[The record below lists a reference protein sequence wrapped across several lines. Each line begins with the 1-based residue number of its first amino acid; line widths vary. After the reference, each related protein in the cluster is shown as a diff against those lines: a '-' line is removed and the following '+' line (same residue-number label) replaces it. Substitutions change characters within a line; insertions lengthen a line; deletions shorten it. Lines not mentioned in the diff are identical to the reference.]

1 MVETTLAV
9 GQDERAALVAR
20 IKLISWLSL
29 AWMTAEG
36 LIGTTAGLVAN
47 SIALIGYG
55 VDSTITGV
63 ASLII
68 IWRFTGTRLS
78 SDNAE
83 QQAQK
88 VVAITFFLL
97 APYIIVAAVHHLVT
111 GSHAQ
116 ASWVGISLAIISV
129 TLMPMFGHAKK
140 RIGVELHSSATTGE
154 GSQNILCAYLSLAI
168 LVGLAANAILGLWWA
183 DPLVALIVATVALQT
198 GINTWRGESAT
209 TAPAIEGSPGER
221 DTVAASPGTPPGE
234 AAGIERPYSD
244 ASTRACP
251 SGRRTRRRTRCR

>member
-1 MVETTLAV
+1 MVETTVAV
-9 GQDERAALVAR
+9 GHGERAALVAR
-20 IKLISWLSL
+20 IKLISLLSL

-36 LIGTTAGLVAN
+36 LIGTTAGLTAN
-47 SIALIGYG
+47 SIALVGYG

-63 ASLII
+63 ASAII

-88 VVAITFFLL
+88 LVAISFFLL
-97 APYIIVAAVHHLVT
+97 APYIAIAAIHHLVT

-129 TLMPMFGHAKK
+129 TLMPIFGRAKK
-140 RIGVELHSSATTGE
+140 RIGIQLHSSATTGE
-154 GSQNILCAYLSLAI
+154 GTQNILCAYLSLAI
-168 LVGLAANAILGLWWA
+168 LIGLAANAILGLWWA

-198 GINTWRGESAT
+198 GTNTWRGEICDDPT
-209 TAPAIEGSPGER
+209 
-221 DTVAASPGTPPGE
+221 
-234 AAGIERPYSD
+234 
-244 ASTRACP
+244 C
-251 SGRRTRRRTRCR
+251 